1 MYIKPVLI
9 ERQMIKLDPNVAS
22 MATIS
27 IHQLTN
33 SLVEIVPPPVSV
45 NNIVSISS
53 SPGLSSIYQSGD
65 SAGVTLQRNHQAIR
79 SSEGTVDKVGEI
91 RNIVVRSENTAL
103 QILFSHQI
111 PKIYLRHH
119 IFYGS
124 EAIESKTNSRS
135 LQKFYLRLFRRLS
148 YSLSEKS
155 LFSFDPFFLNTVLS
169 AKKVETSWSTLIL
182 EDENS
187 RSGRTRDLLGRI
199 LD

>member
-1 MYIKPVLI
+1 MEV
-9 ERQMIKLDPNVAS
+9 
-22 MATIS
+22 
-27 IHQLTN
+27 
-33 SLVEIVPPPVSV
+33 VPPPVCV
-45 NNIVSISS
+45 YNIVSISS
-53 SPGLSSIYQSGD
+53 SPWLSSIYQSGD
-65 SAGVTLQRNHQAIR
+65 CAGVSLQRNHQAIR
-79 SSEGTVDKVGEI
+79 SSKCTIDKVGKI
-91 RNIVVRSENTAL
+91 SNIVIGSENTAL

-119 IFYGS
+119 IFYDS
-124 EAIESKTNSRS
+124 EAMESKTNSRS

-187 RSGRTRDLLGRI
+187 
-199 LD
+199 